1 MRPTR
6 SPFEERSVTRYDGPI
21 IDAHHHLWDLSLGRH
36 PWLAAGAGA
45 RGALGD
51 LAPLRRNY
59 LPENYLRDAA
69 RQNLVASVHVEAG
82 WADDDC
88 LGETRWLETLDK
100 TAGIAE
106 RYVVRVPLASAEA
119 PALIDAQA
127 DFPRVVGVRD
137 ILSWSNDPARR
148 FAARGNLMDDP
159 QWRAALARLAAH
171 DLAFDLLV
179 FPDQL
184 AQVAR
189 LAWDFP
195 NQRFVLNHCGSPI
208 DRDREGMRR
217 WREGLALLGRAP
229 NVSIKI
235 SDLVAYDHHW
245 TLDSLAEV
253 IFHCLNCFGTARAMF
268 ASDFPVAGLHASF
281 DEVYGAFKAI
291 ASQLS
296 ADEQRAL
303 FFANAAHVYR
313 FDDLSSPA
321 RLAT

>member
-1 MRPTR
+1 
-6 SPFEERSVTRYDGPI
+6 VTRYDGPI

-36 PWLAAGAGA
+36 PWLAVGAGE

-59 LPENYLRDAA
+59 LPEHYQCDTA
-69 RQNLVASVHVEAG
+69 RQNVVASVHVEAG
-82 WADDDC
+82 WVDGDC

-100 TAGIAE
+100 ADGVAA
-106 RYVVRVPLASAEA
+106 RYVVRIPLASGEA
-119 PALIDAQA
+119 PALIEAQA
-127 DFPRVVGVRD
+127 DFSRVVGVRD
-137 ILSWSNDPARR
+137 VLSWSDDPARR
-148 FAARGNLMDDP
+148 FAVRGDLMDDR
-159 QWRAALARLAAH
+159 QWRAGLARLESH
-171 DLAFDLLV
+171 GLVFELLV
-179 FPDQL
+179 FPNQL
-184 AQVAR
+184 AQAAR
-189 LAWDFP
+189 LARDFP
-195 NQRFVLNHCGSPI
+195 NQLFVLNHCGSPI
-208 DRDREGMRR
+208 DRDGEGMRR
-217 WREGLALLGRAP
+217 WREGLARLGRAA

-253 IFHCLNCFGTARAMF
+253 VLHGLNCFGTARAMF

-281 DEVYGAFKAI
+281 DEVYDAFKAI

-303 FFANAAHVYR
+303 FFGNAARLYR
-313 FDDLSSPA
+313 FDDLSSSA